1 MPNFDKGQAPPSCH
15 FTVPKGFPGG
25 SDGKEFTRNAG
36 DLGSIPGSEDPLEMG
51 TQPTPVFLSVEFH
64 RQRRLEDCSP

>member
-51 TQPTPVFLSVEFH
+51 MATHSSILVCGIP
-64 RQRRLEDCSP
+64 